1 MFICLDIQSSK
12 WFKMWKLF
20 ANLNIVT
27 RTSLD
32 YFWYSYLKNFAT
44 SNFCM
49 TWNVKMLDML
59 YLKVVDT
66 ASLVWF
72 QNVQWFE
79 VSSPKIVQECSR
91 KNVHLSWH
99 TVVEMIQNVKTF
111 CQFEHCYVNIPRLFL
126 VQLFEKLC
134 YK

>member
-79 VSSPKIVQECSR
+79 VSSLKIVQECSR

-111 CQFEHCYVNIPRLFL
+111 CQFEHCYANIPRLFL